1 MAICIAPLVRCSVAK
16 PSNKVAHNGSA
27 VTAITMTDYLFLV
40 VIAIAL
46 NANNA
51 PLLTGYIVNSKNG
64 YLFTISW

>member
-1 MAICIAPLVRCSVAK
+1 MAICIELLGRCSVAK
-16 PSNKVAHNGSA
+16 QSNKDAHNGSA
-27 VTAITMTDYLFLV
+27 VTAITMTDCLFLV

-51 PLLTGYIVNSKNG
+51 PLLTGYSVNSKNG